1 MIIYGAH
8 QFYLMRMC
16 YFESGEAQG
25 RGGRSSSLQ
34 AEEQGLRGSKCQ
46 EAAEE
51 LWNGEAPGRGGRAHM
66 HRREHRPGLAQVDD
80 QGSQAQHV
88 GGTQARALKWETVFH
103 QEGGQSPL
111 PRWREPAGLP
121 GDGAAGRAG

>member
-1 MIIYGAH
+1 
-8 QFYLMRMC
+8 MC

-25 RGGRSSSLQ
+25 KGGRGSSLQ

-46 EAAEE
+46 EATEE
-51 LWNGEAPGRGGRAHM
+51 LWNGEALGRGRKAHM
-66 HRREHRPGLAQVDD
+66 HLRECRPGLAQVDD
-80 QGSQAQHV
+80 QGSQAQHM
-88 GGTQARALKWETVFH
+88 GGTQARTLKWEMVFRP
-103 QEGGQSPL
+103 EGGQSPL